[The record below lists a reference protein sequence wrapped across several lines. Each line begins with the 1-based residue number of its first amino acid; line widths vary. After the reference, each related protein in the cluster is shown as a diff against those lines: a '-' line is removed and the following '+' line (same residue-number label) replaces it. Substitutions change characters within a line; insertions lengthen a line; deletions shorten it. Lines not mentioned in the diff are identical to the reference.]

1 MGICMKS
8 EESHSREPNASELQK
23 NKASPPQ
30 IENVDV
36 VKMKLKQARD
46 RIRTFINKKN
56 ADIAQIDQ
64 QIKDKLP

>member
-8 EESHSREPNASELQK
+8 EEPNAREPNANELQK
-23 NKASPPQ
+23 NKANAPQ

-56 ADIAQIDQ
+56 ADIAQLDQ

>member
-1 MGICMKS
+1 MKS

>member
-1 MGICMKS
+1 
-8 EESHSREPNASELQK
+8 
-23 NKASPPQ
+23 
-30 IENVDV
+30 
-36 VKMKLKQARD
+36 MKLKQARD

>member
-1 MGICMKS
+1 MGICLNSEKNTQEKEIPKTKS
-8 EESHSREPNASELQK
+8 PQN
-23 NKASPPQ
+23 Q

-46 RIRTFINKKN
+46 RIRTFISKKN
-56 ADIAQIDQ
+56 ADIAQIDA